1 MNTPKE
7 WETLQRKRFEV
18 AIHLKWK
25 AGAVNICLNFRATI
39 KAAKK
44 TSAQCRRGKITPTS
58 EFRIRLKQK

>member
-44 TSAQCRRGKITPTS
+44 PLPSAEEAR
-58 EFRIRLKQK
+58 

>member
-1 MNTPKE
+1 MNTLKE

-44 TSAQCRRGKITPTS
+44 SLPSVRGKITPTS